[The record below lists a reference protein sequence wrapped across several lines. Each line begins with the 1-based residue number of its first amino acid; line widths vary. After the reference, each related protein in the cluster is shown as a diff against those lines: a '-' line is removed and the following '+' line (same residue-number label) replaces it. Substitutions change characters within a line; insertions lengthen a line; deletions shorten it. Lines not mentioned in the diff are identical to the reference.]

1 MTFSSIMITFY
12 PTITGLCHAYFVIFD
27 QNVICCIPEN
37 VIIRISRAGLALAQ
51 QQGQLIQL
59 RVEEPRRRPEGVLR
73 LQRPAVPD
81 HSHGNTKAHRVIKKS
96 TK

>member
-37 VIIRISRAGLALAQ
+37 VIIRISRVVGTRQ
-51 QQGQLIQL
+51 
-59 RVEEPRRRPEGVLR
+59 
-73 LQRPAVPD
+73 
-81 HSHGNTKAHRVIKKS
+81 
-96 TK
+96 

>member
-37 VIIRISRAGLALAQ
+37 VIIRISRVKASSWLMNMKNG
-51 QQGQLIQL
+51 
-59 RVEEPRRRPEGVLR
+59 RRNFYSFLE
-73 LQRPAVPD
+73 D
-81 HSHGNTKAHRVIKKS
+81 S
-96 TK
+96 TPF

>member
-37 VIIRISRAGLALAQ
+37 VIIRISREVRGETGGKLLRIYFSVQ
-51 QQGQLIQL
+51 SNQL
-59 RVEEPRRRPEGVLR
+59 VERRR
-73 LQRPAVPD
+73 A
-81 HSHGNTKAHRVIKKS
+81 
-96 TK
+96 